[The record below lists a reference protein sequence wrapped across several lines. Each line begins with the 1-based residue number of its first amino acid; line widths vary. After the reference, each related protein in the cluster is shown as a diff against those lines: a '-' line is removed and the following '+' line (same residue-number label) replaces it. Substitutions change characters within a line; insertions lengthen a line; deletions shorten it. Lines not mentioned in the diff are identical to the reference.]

1 MSLTITFELDD
12 SDIEHFLAMAREAQE
27 AVASSGMGADEITNG
42 ARELFA
48 KAHATKLPDFISSRL
63 HKLETLVN
71 MVGDAEW
78 QLPQEDLDRVLK
90 AMAYFANP
98 EDLIPDRVPGVGFLD
113 DAIMAELVV
122 ENLESEIT
130 AYDEFCAYRSAEE
143 KRETAAARAAVIAYL
158 TRIVDILRQIGD
170 PGHDGLLSRPPVG
183 RVERRENDYFPC
195 RSRIRSSRAALR

>member
-12 SDIEHFLAMAREAQE
+12 TDIEHFLAMAREAQE
-27 AVASSGMGADEITNG
+27 AVSSTGMGVDEITAG

-63 HKLETLVN
+63 QKLETLVN
-71 MVGDAEW
+71 MVGDSEW
-78 QLPQEDLDRVLK
+78 QLPDEDLDRVVK

-122 ENLESEIT
+122 ETLDSEIS
-130 AYDEFCAYRSAEE
+130 AYEEFCEFRTAEE
-143 KRETAAARAAVIAYL
+143 KRRENQGIDA
-158 TRIVDILRQIGD
+158 
-170 PGHDGLLSRPPVG
+170 SVG
-183 RVERRENDYFPC
+183 REDWLADKRAVLHNRMRKRRAD
-195 RSRIRSSRAALR
+195 RSSSPIRRIKLF